1 MSVTSVGISLF
12 RGWVML
18 SNMGDKCKI
27 FEKDGWLFTPHSFTN
42 SAENTFVVSADNSWW
57 THLQKLRDVD
67 IIEGKSWEK
76 TALDSMA
83 LVAKL
88 RTELGM
94 WWLLLHLLSM
104 LL

>member
-1 MSVTSVGISLF
+1 
-12 RGWVML
+12 ML

-27 FEKDGWLFTPHSFTN
+27 FEKDGWLFAPHYFTN

-76 TALDSMA
+76 NSTWQYGTCSKTENWTWNVLIVAS
-83 LVAKL
+83 LVVNVVVVV
-88 RTELGM
+88 
-94 WWLLLHLLSM
+94 
-104 LL
+104 